1 MTAKAHPPSLPGVCP
16 RPMVDL
22 GTLAGLRTRDHK
34 LTAYCPP
41 VLALDRAAARA
52 YRKQKPALGAGVV
65 HYGSTQAHAS

>member
-1 MTAKAHPPSLPGVCP
+1 MMAKAHPPSLPGVCP

-41 VLALDRAAARA
+41 VLAPSRAAT
-52 YRKQKPALGAGVV
+52 G
-65 HYGSTQAHAS
+65 